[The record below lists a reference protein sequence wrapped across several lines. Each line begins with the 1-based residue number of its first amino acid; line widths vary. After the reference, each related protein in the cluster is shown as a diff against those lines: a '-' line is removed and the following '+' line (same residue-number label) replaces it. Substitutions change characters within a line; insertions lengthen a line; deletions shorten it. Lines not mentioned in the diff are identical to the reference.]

1 MLSGI
6 LNINKPPG
14 VTSFHV
20 VSRVRRLTGIR
31 KIGHAG
37 TLDPMASGVLPIC
50 IGRATRMVEYLL
62 DQPKTYR
69 GRIRFGVATDT
80 YDSEGQVTA
89 ERDASALEGQAV
101 EWTLGRFAGDIDQ
114 VPPMYSALKRDGRPL
129 YEYARE
135 GKRIDLPPRP
145 VRVYSIELIDFEA
158 PYAEIA
164 VECGRGFYVRSLAHD
179 LGEALGCG
187 AHLAELTRTRSGPFS
202 LEEATPLNALEAET
216 SPGSWEQNLFATD
229 RAVERLPAMIL
240 GEANSF
246 ETRHGRPISFTSEA
260 EPEVSRRVIR
270 AYSDAGDFLALLE
283 QASGSSWRARKVF
296 DPA

>member
-89 ERDASALEGQAV
+89 ERDASALESQAV

-283 QASGSSWRARKVF
+283 QASGSSWRARNVF